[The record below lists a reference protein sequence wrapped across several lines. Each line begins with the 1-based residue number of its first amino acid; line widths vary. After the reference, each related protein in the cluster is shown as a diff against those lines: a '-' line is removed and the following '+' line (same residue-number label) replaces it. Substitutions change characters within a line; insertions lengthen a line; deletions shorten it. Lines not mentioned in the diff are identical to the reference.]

1 MMMRIRQKGSPM
13 RESGLV
19 VVTRRMIP
27 IRIVHKRDASLF
39 VIMKVVIQMILGDA
53 TSAERR
59 KRRSADS
66 EAVTV
71 ATKVVMVGMGEQST
85 TNVC

>member
-1 MMMRIRQKGSPM
+1 
-13 RESGLV
+13 
-19 VVTRRMIP
+19 
-27 IRIVHKRDASLF
+27 
-39 VIMKVVIQMILGDA
+39 MKVVIQMILGDA

-71 ATKVVMVGMGEQST
+71 ATTVVMVGMGEQST